1 MSTTIAPGTHV
12 LGPDTA
18 TLTVKTGKAG
28 AAAKA
33 GHNLTIEVTAWEGT
47 LTLGADL
54 AQSTI
59 RLTADGGS
67 LKVREGHG
75 GMMPLGDEETRSIEQ
90 SIDDDV
96 LKKAPIVFASTS
108 IALNPATGGVAVA
121 GELELNGTRR
131 PIAFDLALGPDGAIT
146 GSAIVK
152 QTDWGIKP
160 YSALFGT
167 LKVVDEVEVVITT
180 NPTQETQA
188 HHG

>member
-1 MSTTIAPGTHV
+1 VSTDIAPGTYV

-33 GHNLTIEVTAWEGT
+33 GHNLTIEVTAWQAS
-47 LTLGADL
+47 LTLGDP
-54 AQSTI
+54 SSI
-59 RLTADGGS
+59 RLSADARS

-96 LKKAPIVFASTS
+96 LKGTAIVFESTA
-108 IALNPATGGVAVA
+108 ITPDPAAGGLAVT
-121 GELELNGTRR
+121 GELDLNGTRR
-131 PIAFDLALGPDGAIT
+131 PIAFVLAIGTQGALS

-152 QTDWGIKP
+152 QSDWGIKP

-167 LKVVDEVEVVITT
+167 LKVVDEVEVVITAST
-180 NPTQETQA
+180 TQET
-188 HHG
+188 

>member
-1 MSTTIAPGTHV
+1 VSTGIASGTYV
-12 LGPDTA
+12 LGPDAA

-33 GHNLTIEVTAWEGT
+33 GHNLTIEVTAWEAT
-47 LTLGADL
+47 LTVGEA
-54 AQSTI
+54 SSI

-90 SIDDDV
+90 SIDEDV
-96 LKKAPIVFASTS
+96 LKRGTIVFESTA
-108 IALNPATGGVAVA
+108 ITLHPAAGGLAVVT
-121 GELELNGTRR
+121 GELELNGKRR
-131 PIAFDLALGPDGAIT
+131 PISFELTLGADGAVT

-152 QTDWGIKP
+152 QSGWGIKP

-180 NPTQETQA
+180 NPTQET
-188 HHG
+188 